1 MKDLMH
7 VVSMTN
13 LGKDS
18 VSDIWWKISVAKVF
32 VEIFKLKGSSY
43 FETPQHLFLIGRL
56 GRYLME

>member
-43 FETPQHLFLIGRL
+43 FETP
-56 GRYLME
+56 